1 MPIANDLKRKVLKLV
16 NLTRSEKAMIEYGAS
31 PRASMGLVMASK
43 ANALL
48 DGRNFVSK
56 KDIEEMALPVL
67 RHRII
72 MNFEAERRG
81 MTTDDVIMELLKKI

>member
-1 MPIANDLKRKVLKLV
+1 M
-16 NLTRSEKAMIEYGAS
+16 TREKKDIIEYGAS

-43 ANALL
+43 ANAILE
-48 DGRNFVSK
+48 GRNFVSK

-72 MNFEAERRG
+72 LNFEAERKG
-81 MTTDDVIMELLKKI
+81 MSTDDAVNEILSKAK